1 MGFGQQQAN
10 GAAQDQKAVLQQ
22 RESFLER
29 QLDRIKRQLVRL
41 AGEQP
46 SRVVPPSG
54 PPGA

>member
-22 RESFLER
+22 RENFLER
-29 QLDRIKRQLVRL
+29 QLDRIKRQLSRL